1 MKSSMLKRVL
11 LTACLGVSMAGVA
24 MAGPVGPVI
33 IPEAGDVVVINHGP
47 DMTFTANINFDI
59 ESQLTNVL
67 PNGGSSSSNIIYDAA
82 FNKAG
87 APDTIIPAQT
97 YVYIGTKDGVQAFTD
112 PSDNDKKGS
121 NWTVETLKKTKSG
134 DVQLASRGI
143 PEKPLANQVF
153 TIKDSIMLSAVDLS
167 HTEVGRNSKG
177 VLYMNVPKELKL
189 TADTGIPDDV
199 RETMPAMFRGKMGDS
214 LMVNLMPL
222 NDEEQQ
228 QLALNPNN
236 ANAIVFNRG
245 MNMAKMIGSSA
256 RTSKVYTYMKDH
268 YLNLVIVAKDYDD
281 NGARGSGVM
290 MISKQD
296 NSNDVLLTLYKGPDL
311 SNSKLEKVIGTML
324 SANFQ
329 RTN

>member
-1 MKSSMLKRVL
+1 MKQSMLKRAL
-11 LTACLGVSMAGVA
+11 LTACLSVSMAGVA

-33 IPEAGDVVVINHGP
+33 IPQAGDVVVINHGP
-47 DMTFTANINFDI
+47 DMTFTGNINFDV
-59 ESQLTNVL
+59 ESQTNNNLQIGSTVI
-67 PNGGSSSSNIIYDAA
+67 PNVVYGAA
-82 FNKAG
+82 FNKTG

-97 YVYIGTKDGVQAFTD
+97 YVYVGTKDA
-112 PSDNDKKGS
+112 
-121 NWTVETLKKTKSG
+121 NWNVETLKKTKSG

-143 PEKPLANQVF
+143 PEKPLANQVA

-167 HTEVGRNSKG
+167 TTEVGRNSKG
-177 VLYMNVPKELKL
+177 VLYMTVPKELKL
-189 TADTGIPDDV
+189 TADTGIPEDV

-222 NDEEQQ
+222 NDEEKK
-228 QLALNPNN
+228 QLAANPHN
-236 ANAIVFNRG
+236 ANTIVFNRG
-245 MNMAKMIGSSA
+245 MSMAKMIGSSA

-290 MISKQD
+290 MVSKQD

-311 SNSKLEKVIGTML
+311 SNSKLEKVIGAML
-324 SANFQ
+324 STNFK
-329 RTN
+329 R

>member
-1 MKSSMLKRVL
+1 W
-11 LTACLGVSMAGVA
+11 
-24 MAGPVGPVI
+24 
-33 IPEAGDVVVINHGP
+33 N
-47 DMTFTANINFDI
+47 
-59 ESQLTNVL
+59 
-67 PNGGSSSSNIIYDAA
+67 
-82 FNKAG
+82 
-87 APDTIIPAQT
+87 
-97 YVYIGTKDGVQAFTD
+97 
-112 PSDNDKKGS
+112 
-121 NWTVETLKKTKSG
+121 VETLKKTKSG
-134 DVQLASRGI
+134 DVQLASRGV
-143 PEKPLANQVF
+143 PEKPLANQVA

-167 HTEVGRNSKG
+167 TTEVGRNSKG
-177 VLYMNVPKELKL
+177 VLYMTVPKELKL

-222 NDEEQQ
+222 NEEEKQ
-228 QLALNPNN
+228 QLAANPHN

-290 MISKQD
+290 MVSKQD

-311 SNSKLEKVIGTML
+311 STSKLEKVIGAML
-324 SANFQ
+324 STNFK
-329 RTN
+329 R